1 MTTSSSTKGPKVPY
15 RCSFCGKSQEQ
26 VRKLIAGQG
35 VYICD
40 ECINLCQ
47 EIIEE
52 EMLETPRPKAAATKL
67 PEPAP
72 DQGRARPVRHQ
83 PGAGQEGPVGRGL
96 QPLQAGQRR
105 PPGRR
110 GRAPEVE
117 RAARR
122 PDRLRQDAARP
133 DAGPRA
139 RRAVLHRRRH
149 LADRGRL
156 RRRGRREHPAAA
168 DPGRRLRRR
177 PGPAR
182 DHLHRRDR
190 QDRAQGGQPVDHP
203 RRLGRGRPAGA
214 AQDPRG
220 DRRQRPAAGRPQAPA
235 PGLHPD
241 RHDERPVHLRRRL
254 RRPREDRRGAGRQAD
269 RSGSGRSRR
278 CVAVRARRGSSRS

>member
-1 MTTSSSTKGPKVPY
+1 MLFLREEPGTGSQAHRRSGRLHLRRVHQPVPGDH
-15 RCSFCGKSQEQ
+15 RGGAA
-26 VRKLIAGQG
+26 RDAAP
-35 VYICD
+35 
-40 ECINLCQ
+40 
-47 EIIEE
+47 EE
-52 EMLETPRPKAAATKL
+52 RELEA

-83 PGAGQEGPVGRGL
+83 PGAGQEGPLGRGL

-117 RAARR
+117 RAAGR
-122 PDRLRQDAARP
+122 PDRFGQDAARP
-133 DAGPRA
+133 DPGARA
-139 RRAVLHRRRH
+139 RRPVLHRRRDV
-149 LADRGRL
+149 ADRGRL

-168 DPGRRLRRR
+168 HPGGRLRRR

-190 QDRAQGGQPVDHP
+190 QDRPQGGQPLDHP
-203 RRLGRGRPAGA
+203 RRVGRGRPAGA

-220 DRRQRPAAGRPQAPA
+220 DRRQRPAAGRPEAPP

-241 RHDERPVHLRRRL
+241 RHHERAVHLRRRV
-254 RRPREDRRGAGRQAD
+254 RRPRADRRGAGRAALD
-269 RSGSGRSRR
+269 RLR
-278 CVAVRARRGSSRS
+278 VEVRDGPRASAAGSSRR

>member
-1 MTTSSSTKGPKVPY
+1 MPGDH
-15 RCSFCGKSQEQ
+15 RGG
-26 VRKLIAGQG
+26 A
-35 VYICD
+35 
-40 ECINLCQ
+40 
-47 EIIEE
+47 
-52 EMLETPRPKAAATKL
+52 PRDAAPEVGGLQA

-72 DQGRARPVRHQ
+72 DQGRPRPVRDQ
-83 PGAGQEGPVGRGL
+83 PGAGQEGPLRGGL

-122 PDRLRQDAARP
+122 PDRQRQDAPRP
-133 DAGPRA
+133 DPRPRA
-139 RRAVLHRRRH
+139 GRAVLHRRRDVAH
-149 LADRGRL
+149 GGRL

-190 QDRAQGGQPVDHP
+190 QDRPQGGQPVDHP
-203 RRLGRGRPAGA
+203 RRVGGGGPAGA
-214 AQDPRG
+214 PQDPRG
-220 DRRQRPAAGRPQAPA
+220 HRRQRPAAGRAQAPP

-241 RHDERPVHLRRRL
+241 RHHERAVHLRRRV
-254 RRPREDRRGAGRQAD
+254 RRPREDRRGAGRPALD
-269 RSGSGRSRR
+269 RLRVGGRRSP
-278 CVAVRARRGSSRS
+278 RASAAGSSTS